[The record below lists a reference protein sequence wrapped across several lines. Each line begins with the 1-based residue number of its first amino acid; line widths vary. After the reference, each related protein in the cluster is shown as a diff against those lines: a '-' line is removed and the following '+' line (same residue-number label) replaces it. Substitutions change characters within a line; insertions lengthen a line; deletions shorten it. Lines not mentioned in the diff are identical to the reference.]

1 MRQRVGSRAD
11 NLKDFSKALK
21 NTDHPLSKWVE
32 NWHNSGMTTAG
43 EPPLPSSGEVTMLL
57 EAVNGGDKIAAEKL
71 LPLVY
76 EELRKLARSR
86 MGSERVD
93 HTLDATALVHE
104 AYLRLV
110 GPGDK
115 PSWDN
120 RGHFFGA
127 AAEAMRRILV
137 DRARARASLKRGG
150 DKKRVGLE
158 QEPSASTDDYES
170 VLEIDE
176 LLKTLETQD
185 PRKARIVTLRFFGGL
200 TNEETALALGISAT
214 TVKNEWNFTRAWLQ
228 REITRR
234 RGESA

>member
-1 MRQRVGSRAD
+1 
-11 NLKDFSKALK
+11 
-21 NTDHPLSKWVE
+21 
-32 NWHNSGMTTAG
+32 
-43 EPPLPSSGEVTMLL
+43 MLL
-57 EAVNGGDKIAAEKL
+57 EAANGGDRVAAEKL

-76 EELRKLARSR
+76 EELRRLARSR

-110 GPGDK
+110 GPKDQ
-115 PSWDN
+115 PSWHN

-150 DKKRVGLE
+150 DRQRVALNE
-158 QEPSASTDDYES
+158 EPSAATGDYEN
-170 VLEIDE
+170 VIEIDH
-176 LLKTLETQD
+176 LLKTLEEQD
-185 PRKARIVTLRFFGGL
+185 PRKAKIVTLRFFGGL
-200 TNEETALALGISAT
+200 TNEETALALGISPT

-234 RGESA
+234 RSEPA